1 MSPTLVGLHGVLGV
15 RIGKWCAGESTEY
28 CEGGDLEGVGSDK
41 ASGGGLREL
50 NSVCKCGAKPIY

>member
-1 MSPTLVGLHGVLGV
+1 MWSDFLFLFLFIYVCV
-15 RIGKWCAGESTEY
+15 GESTEY